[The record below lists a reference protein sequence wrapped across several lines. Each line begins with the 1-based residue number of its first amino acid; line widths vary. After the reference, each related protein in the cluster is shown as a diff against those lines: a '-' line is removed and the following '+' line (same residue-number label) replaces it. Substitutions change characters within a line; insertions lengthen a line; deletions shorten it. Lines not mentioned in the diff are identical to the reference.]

1 MGIFEDPLAG
11 MEKYKGNIEKR
22 KLLVLP
28 IMIFLVSGII
38 WGIYSPVYSLAYN
51 LHPFIDYFIT
61 LCFSTIPVVLLYEFV
76 IRLDRKHKKRELDKI
91 ELELQNQKNIG
102 FEKLKIERD
111 KELKILKQNFTLK
124 FDKDKNGTIDVI
136 EGENEFHDLLEKYQE
151 TVISKMKEYNQNY
164 VHQFIKVDNYIQD
177 KRKNIQLLFERIKNV
192 ENKHSKVQYEERII
206 DKNVFINYENTLENE
221 IYTYNLIV
229 FNSLN
234 LITSLINDNQM
245 IFYNIYEKFDKL
257 DIYTSNWEKDMSK
270 NLSELNENIK
280 DLIIKIQNMGDE
292 IQQSI
297 GNLSYVTQ
305 KSQEQLSEKLT
316 EINSSVKV
324 GNLINSI
331 NTYQNYKSNKNTK
344 SLK

>member
-1 MGIFEDPLAG
+1 MKDPS
-11 MEKYKGNIEKR
+11 EKYYFVLLFPIIPIVISL
-22 KLLVLP
+22 LLVKDGVFLSRDP
-28 IMIFLVSGII
+28 DYRIFDFFVTYII
-38 WGIYSPVYSLAYN
+38 TQFVTIFTLGPVYKIVIN
-51 LHPFIDYFIT
+51 NIRKNKEKE
-61 LCFSTIPVVLLYEFV
+61 LY
-76 IRLDRKHKKRELDKI
+76 KI
-91 ELELQNQKNIG
+91 ELELQNQKNIE
-102 FEKLKIERD
+102 FEKLKIEKD

-124 FDKDKNGTIDVI
+124 FDKDKNGTIDII
-136 EGENEFHDLLEKYQE
+136 EGGNEFHDLLEKYQE
-151 TVISKMKEYNQNY
+151 TIISKMKEYNQNY

-192 ENKHSKVQYEERII
+192 ENKHSQVQYEERII
-206 DKNVFINYENTLENE
+206 NKNDFINYEDTLQNE
-221 IYTYNLIV
+221 IYSYNLIV

-234 LITSLINDNQM
+234 LITSLINDNQ
-245 IFYNIYEKFDKL
+245 IVFYNIYEKFDKL

-280 DLIIKIQNMGDE
+280 DLISKIQNMGNE

>member
-1 MGIFEDPLAG
+1 MIIKDSS
-11 MEKYKGNIEKR
+11 EKYYF
-22 KLLVLP
+22 LLVFP
-28 IMIFLVSGII
+28 IIPIVISLLLVKDGVFISRNPDYRILDFCITYII
-38 WGIYSPVYSLAYN
+38 TQFVTIITLGPVYK
-51 LHPFIDYFIT
+51 I
-61 LCFSTIPVVLLYEFV
+61 V
-76 IRLDRKHKKRELDKI
+76 INNIRENKEKELDKI
-91 ELELQNQKNIG
+91 ELEIQNQKNIE

-124 FDKDKNGTIDVI
+124 YDKDKNGTIDVI

-192 ENKHSKVQYEERII
+192 ENKHSQVQYDERII
-206 DKNVFINYENTLENE
+206 DKNVFINYEETLENE

-234 LITSLINDNQM
+234 LITSLINDNQ
-245 IFYNIYEKFDKL
+245 IVFYNIYEKFDKL

-305 KSQEQLSEKLT
+305 KSQKQLSEKLT

>member
-1 MGIFEDPLAG
+1 MKDPS
-11 MEKYKGNIEKR
+11 EKYYFVLLFPIIPIVISL
-22 KLLVLP
+22 LLVKDGVFLSRDP
-28 IMIFLVSGII
+28 DYRIFDFFVTYII
-38 WGIYSPVYSLAYN
+38 TQFVTIFTLGPVYKIVIN
-51 LHPFIDYFIT
+51 NIRKNKEKE
-61 LCFSTIPVVLLYEFV
+61 LY
-76 IRLDRKHKKRELDKI
+76 KI
-91 ELELQNQKNIG
+91 ELELQNQKNIE
-102 FEKLKIERD
+102 FEKLKIEKD

-151 TVISKMKEYNQNY
+151 TIVSKMKEYNQNY

-192 ENKHSKVQYEERII
+192 ENKHSQVQYEERII
-206 DKNVFINYENTLENE
+206 NKNDFINYEDTLENE

-234 LITSLINDNQM
+234 LITSLINDNQ
-245 IFYNIYEKFDKL
+245 IVFYNIYEKFDKL

-280 DLIIKIQNMGDE
+280 DLISKIQNMGNE

>member
-1 MGIFEDPLAG
+1 MKDPS
-11 MEKYKGNIEKR
+11 EKYYFVLLFPIIPIVISL
-22 KLLVLP
+22 LLVKDGVFLSRDP
-28 IMIFLVSGII
+28 DYRIFDFFVTYII
-38 WGIYSPVYSLAYN
+38 TQFVTIFTLGPVYKIVIN
-51 LHPFIDYFIT
+51 NIRKNKEKE
-61 LCFSTIPVVLLYEFV
+61 LY
-76 IRLDRKHKKRELDKI
+76 KI
-91 ELELQNQKNIG
+91 ELELQNQKNIE
-102 FEKLKIERD
+102 FEKLKIEKD

-151 TVISKMKEYNQNY
+151 TIVSKMKEYNQNY

-192 ENKHSKVQYEERII
+192 ENKHSQVQYEERII
-206 DKNVFINYENTLENE
+206 NKNDFINYEDTLENE

-234 LITSLINDNQM
+234 LITSLINDNQ
-245 IFYNIYEKFDKL
+245 IVFYNIYEKFDKL

-270 NLSELNENIK
+270 NLSELNKNIK
-280 DLIIKIQNMGDE
+280 DLISKIQNMGNE

>member
-1 MGIFEDPLAG
+1 MKDPS
-11 MEKYKGNIEKR
+11 EKYYFV
-22 KLLVLP
+22 LLVP
-28 IMIFLVSGII
+28 IIPIVISLLLVKDGVFLSRNPDYRIFDFFVTYII
-38 WGIYSPVYSLAYN
+38 
-51 LHPFIDYFIT
+51 T
-61 LCFSTIPVVLLYEFV
+61 QFV
-76 IRLDRKHKKRELDKI
+76 IIFTLGPIYKIVINNIRENKEKELYKI
-91 ELELQNQKNIG
+91 ELELQNQKNIE
-102 FEKLKIERD
+102 FEKLKIEKD

-124 FDKDKNGTIDVI
+124 FDKDKNGTIDII

-151 TVISKMKEYNQNY
+151 TIISKMKEYNQNY

-192 ENKHSKVQYEERII
+192 ENKHSQVQYKERII
-206 DKNVFINYENTLENE
+206 DKNDFINYEDTLENE

-234 LITSLINDNQM
+234 LITSLINDNQ
-245 IFYNIYEKFDKL
+245 IVFYNIYEKFDKL

-270 NLSELNENIK
+270 NLSELNKNIK
-280 DLIIKIQNMGDE
+280 DLISKIQNMGNE

-305 KSQEQLSEKLT
+305 KSQEQLSEKLI

>member
-1 MGIFEDPLAG
+1 MGIS
-11 MEKYKGNIEKR
+11 EKNNGVALGVISFVISIIIVG
-22 KLLVLP
+22 LLGKDGEFIVVRDYGFVGYCVTL
-28 IMIFLVSGII
+28 II
-38 WGIYSPVYSLAYN
+38 TYVFAVIILAY
-51 LHPFIDYFIT
+51 PFG
-61 LCFSTIPVVLLYEFV
+61 FV
-76 IRLDRKHKKRELDKI
+76 INKIREHKNRELDKI
-91 ELELQNQKNIG
+91 ELELQNQKNIE

-124 FDKDKNGTIDVI
+124 FDKDKNGTIDAI

-177 KRKNIQLLFERIKNV
+177 KRKNLQLLFERIKNV

-206 DKNVFINYENTLENE
+206 DKNDFINYKDTLENE

-234 LITSLINDNQM
+234 LITSLINDNQ
-245 IFYNIYEKFDKL
+245 IVFYNIYEKFDKL
-257 DIYTSNWEKDMSK
+257 DIYTSNWEKDMTK
-270 NLSELNENIK
+270 NLSEINKNIK
-280 DLIIKIQNMGDE
+280 NLISEIQNMGRE

-297 GNLSYVTQ
+297 GDLTYVTQ

-344 SLK
+344 TLK

>member
-1 MGIFEDPLAG
+1 MLKMKDPS
-11 MEKYKGNIEKR
+11 EKYYFVLLFPIIPIVISL
-22 KLLVLP
+22 LLVKDGVFLSRDP
-28 IMIFLVSGII
+28 DYRIFDFFVTYII
-38 WGIYSPVYSLAYN
+38 TQFVTIFTLGPVYKIVIN
-51 LHPFIDYFIT
+51 NIRKNKEKE
-61 LCFSTIPVVLLYEFV
+61 LY
-76 IRLDRKHKKRELDKI
+76 KI
-91 ELELQNQKNIG
+91 ELELQNQKNIE
-102 FEKLKIERD
+102 FEKLKIEKD

-151 TVISKMKEYNQNY
+151 TIVSKMKEYNQNY

-192 ENKHSKVQYEERII
+192 ENKHSQVQYEERII
-206 DKNVFINYENTLENE
+206 NKNDFINYEDTLENE

-234 LITSLINDNQM
+234 LITSLINDNQ
-245 IFYNIYEKFDKL
+245 IVFYNIYEKFDKL

-280 DLIIKIQNMGDE
+280 DLISKIQNMGNE